1 MAPGGKRTYQ
11 EIESAADF
19 YAPGV
24 YELLPRFSNLKA
36 ERDPLDG
43 DFIPLTSVGIQ
54 GIKDAKPFIIGIMPP
69 TSNVTGRL
77 LDRSASIASITETAT
92 EEAQTS
98 GIKADPPSPAFYDEF
113 VRMCNRLRIK
123 PEELAIVFNG
133 ESRMNPHAVKG
144 RAKGLNQ
151 MTQGVAQSEKV
162 GMPKDVWEGYENL
175 TGTEQLP
182 WIEKSLRPC
191 AGKNAFQLYCQ
202 NLGGFNNPVPA
213 EYNSTKGQ
221 VRYVSQDWVNK
232 IGLPESAYPRLKD
245 NIAGYMGNKEMDYD
259 GDKCISDN
267 DVMIQVEKASAGVDV
282 AAIEAAKRR
291 VGTATDSSFTAD
303 ALSGQKLKDSWEN
316 KGSGAAQQD
325 AKNRQKIANK
335 DLNLSEMGQ
344 KLAVSQIVMVK
355 ATLAALETMK
365 NTPPL
370 RMLVNP
376 QSFKVSSEKI
386 VSDGNRSRS
395 QFIIEHWGEQQD
407 KIEASGK
414 VAGFYA
420 ADMVGNQ
427 GIHNNA
433 GSGGSATAPYP
444 ETVGT
449 YPGLT
454 RNARQFSFAWQNFLS
469 LFLLYRSNGGLY
481 LTDFYEAAHQKDTTK
496 AFTDTILS
504 VVGSIYIYYD
514 NILYI
519 GSFDTF
525 TITEAD
531 TAPFTIEYSFSFT
544 VRAAFLLDSV
554 EDPRFT
560 YGAPRLFDPAQA
572 VPTVMQPPP
581 DPRVETQVMTPEEKV
596 EKTQW
601 IFTHQTSAEGDPMAP
616 LDDKRVVGSYET
628 GGKNQKLDWG
638 LETAGEIDWGL
649 FGAPKR

>member
-1 MAPGGKRTYQ
+1 
-11 EIESAADF
+11 
-19 YAPGV
+19 
-24 YELLPRFSNLKA
+24 
-36 ERDPLDG
+36 
-43 DFIPLTSVGIQ
+43 
-54 GIKDAKPFIIGIMPP
+54 
-69 TSNVTGRL
+69 
-77 LDRSASIASITETAT
+77 
-92 EEAQTS
+92 
-98 GIKADPPSPAFYDEF
+98 
-113 VRMCNRLRIK
+113 
-123 PEELAIVFNG
+123 
-133 ESRMNPHAVKG
+133 
-144 RAKGLNQ
+144 
-151 MTQGVAQSEKV
+151 
-162 GMPKDVWEGYENL
+162 
-175 TGTEQLP
+175 
-182 WIEKSLRPC
+182 
-191 AGKNAFQLYCQ
+191 
-202 NLGGFNNPVPA
+202 
-213 EYNSTKGQ
+213 
-221 VRYVSQDWVNK
+221 
-232 IGLPESAYPRLKD
+232 
-245 NIAGYMGNKEMDYD
+245 
-259 GDKCISDN
+259 
-267 DVMIQVEKASAGVDV
+267 
-282 AAIEAAKRR
+282 
-291 VGTATDSSFTAD
+291 
-303 ALSGQKLKDSWEN
+303 
-316 KGSGAAQQD
+316 
-325 AKNRQKIANK
+325 
-335 DLNLSEMGQ
+335 
-344 KLAVSQIVMVK
+344 
-355 ATLAALETMK
+355 MK